1 MPRTAENRKDTE
13 VYTYKTRQEL
23 DICSDCLMASA
34 NGLASVENAPDT
46 FAERYAKGLKEWRD
60 EPYAISDPD
69 TGELDG
75 GFSWQA
81 CEFCGEA
88 LGGDRFRASIME
100 TVEVE

>member
-1 MPRTAENRKDTE
+1 MPIRAENRKDTK
-13 VYTYKTRQEL
+13 VTRKEI

-34 NGLASVENAPDT
+34 NGLGSVENAPDT
-46 FAERYAKGLKEWRD
+46 FAERYAKGLKEWRG

-75 GFSWQA
+75 GFSWHP
-81 CEFCGEA
+81 CEFCDEA